1 MLFKLGVVV
10 VVVAACS
17 KPADKSNAVGSADGK
32 PTGTSTPVAG
42 AGGCEKIPLADFQAL
57 LTDKITSVTGAP
69 VGACN
74 AYVGKQLG
82 LAVVMDP
89 GNEFDAAGPGAH
101 ALTGIGDKAYWHPGN
116 IGITGPHLMALKG
129 KTICE
134 INTPAPPHTTLTTTP
149 AASDYTVSDAAMEAY
164 MKLAGTLCNDMFG
177 AQ

>member
-1 MLFKLGVVV
+1 MLFKFGVIV

-17 KPADKSNAVGSADGK
+17 KPADKSNAAGSAAATPK
-32 PTGTSTPVAG
+32 PASSR
-42 AGGCEKIPLADFQAL
+42 GCEKIPLADFQAL

-82 LAVVMDP
+82 LAVVIDP
-89 GNEFDAAGPGAH
+89 GPEFDAAGPGAH
-101 ALTGIGDKAYWHPGN
+101 ALTGVGDKAYWHPGN

-129 KTICE
+129 KTVCE
-134 INTPAPPHTTLTTTP
+134 INTPAPPHTTMKTTP
-149 AASDYTVSDAAMEAY
+149 AASDYTVSDADMEAY
-164 MKLAGTLCNDMFG
+164 MKLAGTLCNDMFA